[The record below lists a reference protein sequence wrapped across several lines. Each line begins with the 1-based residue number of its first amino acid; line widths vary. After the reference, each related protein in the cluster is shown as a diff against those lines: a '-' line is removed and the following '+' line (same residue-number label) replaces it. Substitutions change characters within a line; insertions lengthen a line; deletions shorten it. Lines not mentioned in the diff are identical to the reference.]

1 MEKRT
6 DYKSLKTTLLG
17 SGHWDSYSFSLHLLL
32 LLHNG
37 NNSVFLE
44 DLPFDGDMCMEQ

>member
-6 DYKSLKTTLLG
+6 EYKSPKITLLG
-17 SGHWDSYSFSLHLLL
+17 SGHWDSYSFSPHLPL

-37 NNSVFLE
+37 NNSVFLK
-44 DLPFDGDMCMEQ
+44 DLLFDGNMCMEQ